1 MKPSNHFRFRSQTAR
16 SSATRPLTPPADSPF
31 QRRLDRPW
39 QARNGRAQ
47 EPKEP
52 SREPSAS
59 AIPEA
64 GQALTPVDRDLI
76 ELVRRALIQPKG
88 DGHAR
93 AKLCDRLLP
102 LFHSIGA
109 KLCYRF
115 RGLTRETIRQE
126 SLDIV
131 QHISCAFLEDLNLK
145 EGVVARWRADQGPL
159 EAWLRPFATC
169 RALDHLRKRKRPL
182 SQLLHPESLQT
193 ALEEDLLSLH
203 AGRSSADEQ
212 IEQRDALQ
220 KLCRLIVSDP
230 ELGPDTLKL
239 LERLFWLEE
248 DRELLAASLGLKRNT
263 LDVRLKRIR
272 EQLVKLAQ
280 RVGLPFGCTRD
291 SGKSKKKQTD

>member
-1 MKPSNHFRFRSQTAR
+1 M
-16 SSATRPLTPPADSPF
+16 
-31 QRRLDRPW
+31 
-39 QARNGRAQ
+39 
-47 EPKEP
+47 
-52 SREPSAS
+52 
-59 AIPEA
+59 PEA
-64 GQALTPVDRDLI
+64 PQAPVDRDLT
-76 ELVRRALIQPKG
+76 ELVRRALVLPQG
-88 DGHAR
+88 EGNSR

-102 LFHSIGA
+102 LFQSIAA

-131 QHISCAFLEDLNLK
+131 QHVCCSFLEDLNHQ
-145 EGVVARWRADQGPL
+145 EGVVARWRAEQGPL

-203 AGRSSADEQ
+203 VGMTNASVQ
-212 IEQRDALQ
+212 LEQRDALK
-220 KLCRLIVSDP
+220 KLCQLIVSDP

-239 LERLFWLEE
+239 LERLFWYEE

-272 EQLVKLAQ
+272 EHLVKLAQ
-280 RVGLPFGCTRD
+280 QVGLPFGITRD
-291 SGKSKKKQTD
+291 SNTPKKR